1 MELAFGWL
9 ANLRLA
15 RLQAYVRPT
24 GRLARGLDGPVSGC
38 HPPMEWIRRV
48 KGLTSEIK
56 YRAGKPSGE
65 PRSDDFPLEY
75 FTIKEWLVI
84 GP

>member
-1 MELAFGWL
+1 
-9 ANLRLA
+9 
-15 RLQAYVRPT
+15 
-24 GRLARGLDGPVSGC
+24 
-38 HPPMEWIRRV
+38 MEWIRRV